1 MALTRRKLLLG
12 AATVSATWLTWSGV
26 PAWGLAPVP
35 PQEEFMQVSALLVNH
50 RLDARVGARMA
61 AAAAQKF
68 PQYAQMMKSIIGI
81 ANAKQAREVED
92 FFADIPAGP
101 LQDFAH
107 WIIFAWYSGC
117 SSPKKDAQVFAYET
131 ALTYQTT
138 ADAVA
143 IPSYGFSGPNQWGRP
158 IVPLTPMPS
167 F

>member
-26 PAWGLAPVP
+26 PAWGLAPAP
-35 PQEEFMQVSALLVNH
+35 PQEQFMQVSALLVNH
-50 RLDARVGARMA
+50 RLDARVGARM

-81 ANAKQAREVED
+81 ANAKQARQVED